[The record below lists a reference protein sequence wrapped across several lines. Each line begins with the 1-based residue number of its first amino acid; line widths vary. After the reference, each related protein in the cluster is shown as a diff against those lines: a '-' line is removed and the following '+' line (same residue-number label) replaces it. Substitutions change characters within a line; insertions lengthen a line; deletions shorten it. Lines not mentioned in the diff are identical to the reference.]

1 MYLALM
7 LDDEHYTDLYYESC
21 ETEVEGFDIFKK
33 WNNEDYGEYYEEGN
47 RFVWQTISKQRF
59 AVCEVYELNDKP
71 YVLIWWHAYNGVGFS
86 VKQFDT
92 FEEANAA
99 MRAEADN
106 IYIDEANVEA
116 CANEPITSDD
126 WSGIIDDGYE
136 WNCWQIIERSE
147 L

>member
-47 RFVWQTISKQRF
+47 RFVWTDDFDCEQHF

-71 YVLIWWHAYNGVGFS
+71 YVLIWWHAYNGVDFS

-106 IYIDEANVEA
+106 IYIYIDDAYE
-116 CANEPITSDD
+116 NETITPDS
-126 WSGIIDDGYE
+126 WSGIVDDGVE
-136 WNCWQIIERSE
+136 WNCWEIVERSE

>member
-1 MYLALM
+1 M

-47 RFVWQTISKQRF
+47 RFVWTDDFDCEQRF

-71 YVLIWWHAYNGVGFS
+71 YVLIWWHAYNGVDFS

-106 IYIDEANVEA
+106 IYIDDVYE
-116 CANEPITSDD
+116 NETITPDS
-126 WSGIIDDGYE
+126 WSGIVDDGVE
-136 WNCWQIIERSE
+136 WNCWEIVKRSE

>member
-47 RFVWQTISKQRF
+47 RFVWTDDFDYEQRF

-71 YVLIWWHAYNGVGFS
+71 YVLIWWHAYNGVDFS

-106 IYIDEANVEA
+106 IYIDDAYE
-116 CANEPITSDD
+116 NETITPDS
-126 WSGIIDDGYE
+126 WSGIVDDGVE
-136 WNCWQIIERSE
+136 WNCWEIVKRSE